1 MRHNKRG
8 SKVLKDT
15 HDLNL
20 IIRSDIPI
28 IRLET
33 HEETR
38 ALQLLTQVGIKCGVP
53 VYSWSVTEGIQRFG
67 FGSEPSSDCCEPEE
81 VLRHIKASRQPALFV
96 LCDFH
101 PYLAGAPKIVR
112 LLKEIALQYQTAK
125 QTVVLLSHQLEIPAE
140 LSRYSAYFQLSLPG
154 DGEIRSI
161 LMEEAKAWAS
171 NNKGVKVKTDNA
183 TLSKLIHNLQGMT
196 YEDTRR
202 LIKGA
207 ICDDGAITDEDL
219 PEVGKAKFA
228 LMDLD
233 GILSFEYD
241 TAKFA
246 DVGGLENLR
255 QWLDH
260 RRPAFVASD
269 TVPGLIDQP
278 KGVLLLG
285 VQGGGKSLAAKA
297 VAGLWGVPLL
307 RLDFAQLYNK
317 YIGESERNLRQALA
331 LADVMGPCVLWMD
344 ELEKGLSSSDEDG
357 VGRRLLGTLLTW
369 MAERQSPVFMVAT
382 SNNIAELPAEL
393 VRKGRFDEIFFVDLP
408 TQEVRKTIFDIHLRR
423 RQQDVEA
430 INCDALAIAT
440 EGFTGAEIE
449 QLIVAALYSAA
460 AQQQCLTTALL
471 EHEIAKTNPLSVTM
485 SEQVAALR
493 RWAAQRAVL
502 A

>member
-1 MRHNKRG
+1 
-8 SKVLKDT
+8 
-15 HDLNL
+15 
-20 IIRSDIPI
+20 
-28 IRLET
+28 
-33 HEETR
+33 
-38 ALQLLTQVGIKCGVP
+38 
-53 VYSWSVTEGIQRFG
+53 
-67 FGSEPSSDCCEPEE
+67 
-81 VLRHIKASRQPALFV
+81 
-96 LCDFH
+96 
-101 PYLAGAPKIVR
+101 
-112 LLKEIALQYQTAK
+112 
-125 QTVVLLSHQLEIPAE
+125 
-140 LSRYSAYFQLSLPG
+140 
-154 DGEIRSI
+154 
-161 LMEEAKAWAS
+161 
-171 NNKGVKVKTDNA
+171 
-183 TLSKLIHNLQGMT
+183 
-196 YEDTRR
+196 
-202 LIKGA
+202 
-207 ICDDGAITDEDL
+207 
-219 PEVGKAKFA
+219 
-228 LMDLD
+228 
-233 GILSFEYD
+233 
-241 TAKFA
+241 
-246 DVGGLENLR
+246 
-255 QWLDH
+255 
-260 RRPAFVASD
+260 
-269 TVPGLIDQP
+269 
-278 KGVLLLG
+278 
-285 VQGGGKSLAAKA
+285 
-297 VAGLWGVPLL
+297 VPLL

>member
-1 MRHNKRG
+1 M
-8 SKVLKDT
+8 LKDSQ
-15 HDLNL
+15 DLNL

-33 HEETR
+33 HEEAR
-38 ALQLLTQVGIKCGVP
+38 SLQLLTQVGIKQGIP
-53 VYSWSVTEGIQRFG
+53 VYSWSVTEGVQRFG
-67 FGSEPSSDCCEPEE
+67 FGADLAVDCCEPEE
-81 VLRHIKASRQPALFV
+81 VLRHIKASQQPALFV

-101 PYLAGAPKIVR
+101 PYLTNAPKIVR
-112 LLKEIALQYQTAK
+112 LLKEIALQYATAK
-125 QTVVLLSHQLEIPAE
+125 QTVVLLSHQLELPAE
-140 LSRYSAYFQLSLPG
+140 LSRYSAYFQLSLPS
-154 DGEIRSI
+154 DAEIRSI
-161 LMEEAKAWAS
+161 LMEEAKAWAG
-171 NNKGVKVKTDNA
+171 NNQGAKVRTDNA
-183 TLSKLIHNLQGMT
+183 TLNKLIHNLQGMT

-207 ICDDGAITDEDL
+207 ICDDGAITDEDI
-219 PEVGKAKFA
+219 PEVGKAKFS

-233 GILSFEYD
+233 SILSYEYD
-241 TAKFA
+241 TEKFA
-246 DVGGLENLR
+246 DVGGLDNLR
-255 QWLDH
+255 QWLDQ
-260 RRPAFVASD
+260 RRSSFIAGDEAAPS
-269 TVPGLIDQP
+269 IDQP
-278 KGVLLLG
+278 KGILLLG

-297 VAGLWGVPLL
+297 VAGLWSIPLL

-369 MAERQSPVFMVAT
+369 MAERNSPVFMVAT

-408 TQEVRKTIFDIHLRR
+408 DDDVRRTIFEIHLKK
-423 RQQDVEA
+423 RQQSVAA
-430 INCDALAIAT
+430 IDCQRLAACS

-449 QLIVAALYSAA
+449 QLIVSALYTAA
-460 AQQQCLTTALL
+460 AQQQVLTTALL
-471 EHEIAKTNPLSVTM
+471 ELEINKTNPLSVTM
-485 SEQVAALR
+485 AEQVAVLR
-493 RWAAQRAVL
+493 RWAANRAVR